1 MDRIIVK
8 KIVPQYNDGY
18 CIEQYLRNTCEAKFM
33 KNLSNTEAESKE
45 SLAYKKKCVRSFQAV
60 PFRPAAVFV

>member
-1 MDRIIVK
+1 MAKIWIDLGLDLDRIIVK

-45 SLAYKKKCVRSFQAV
+45 SLAYKKNV
-60 PFRPAAVFV
+60 